1 MKEIIEI
8 IEKLLIV
15 ITLIVSIAVSANKG
29 IEYLSAKSAVVNA
42 KAVQEQETANAQQLL
57 TRTYTTLL
65 TNLDND
71 LREID
76 KKLDEEIYDGTVGW
90 EKLIIIRNEK
100 VKDRNQLLLILG
112 DQVVNMK
119 GNVEIANKLNV
130 KKP

>member
-1 MKEIIEI
+1 MKETIEI

-57 TRTYTTLL
+57 TRTYGTLL

-76 KKLDEEIYDGTVGW
+76 KKLDAELYDGTVGW
-90 EKLIIIRNEK
+90 EKLIIIRTEK

-119 GNVEIANKLNV
+119 GNVEIANKRNV
-130 KKP
+130 EKP